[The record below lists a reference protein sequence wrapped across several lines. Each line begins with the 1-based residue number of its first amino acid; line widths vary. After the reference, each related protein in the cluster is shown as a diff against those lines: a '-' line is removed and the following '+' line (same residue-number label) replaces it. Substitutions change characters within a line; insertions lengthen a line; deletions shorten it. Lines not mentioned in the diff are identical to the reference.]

1 MLELIPPLG
10 AKSKLSILCL
20 GAHSDDIE
28 IGCGGTILR
37 LLHACVK
44 CEVTWVVFSA
54 KAQRRREA
62 VSSAKRFLKGA
73 RTSTI
78 ITKSFKESFF
88 PYRGEAIKSCFEE
101 LKLQHEPD
109 LILTHYRHDLHQDHR
124 VISDFTWNTWRNHLI
139 LEYEIPKY
147 DGDLGLPNV
156 FVPLGEAIV
165 KSKARILMESF
176 RTQRT
181 KQWFSEDTFL
191 SLARIRGI
199 ECNSPDRY
207 AEAFYCRK
215 ATIQL

>member
-1 MLELIPPLG
+1 MLELIPALR
-10 AKSKLSILCL
+10 AKSKLSVLCL

-37 LLHACVK
+37 LLRDCGE
-44 CEVTWVVFSA
+44 CDVTWVVFSA

-62 VSSAKRFLKGA
+62 INSAKRFLKGA
-73 RTSTI
+73 RTSTV
-78 ITKSFKESFF
+78 ITKSFRESFF

-101 LKLQHEPD
+101 LKLRLQPD
-109 LILTHYRHDLHQDHR
+109 LVFTHYRHDLHQDHR

-147 DGDLGLPNV
+147 DGDLGVPNA

-176 RTQRT
+176 KTQRT

-191 SLARIRGI
+191 SLARIRGV
-199 ECNSPDRY
+199 ECNSPQRY

-215 ATIQL
+215 ATILF